1 MYTVYILLCAD
12 GSLYTGVAK
21 DVAKRFLQH
30 QRGTG
35 ARYTRA
41 HPPVKVVYTQR
52 KRTRAGALKREYA
65 LKQLTHSQKQQLV
78 G

>member
-1 MYTVYILLCAD
+1 MYTVYILLCTD

-30 QRGTG
+30 QQGTG
-35 ARYTRA
+35 ARYTKA
-41 HPPVKVVYTQR
+41 HRPVRIVYVER
-52 KRTRAGALKREYA
+52 KRTRATALKREYA
-65 LKQLTHSQKQQLV
+65 IKQLTRDQKLQLI